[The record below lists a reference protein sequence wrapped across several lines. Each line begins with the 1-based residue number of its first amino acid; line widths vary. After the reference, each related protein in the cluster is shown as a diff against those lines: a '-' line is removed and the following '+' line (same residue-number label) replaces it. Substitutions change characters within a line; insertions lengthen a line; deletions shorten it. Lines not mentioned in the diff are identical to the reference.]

1 MTLQEYANLLVAND
15 IVVKD
20 TEDDIYYFT
29 DKGFMLLETFYPR
42 YRTEW
47 DNAINLTGWG
57 GHPPVFWGIKEDG
70 YCFDWHTEAEQNV
83 LLYMINE
90 VFKLDDGYVDL
101 DDIIL

>member
-1 MTLQEYANLLVAND
+1 MTLQEYANLLVAYD
-15 IVVKD
+15 IVAKD
-20 TEDDIYYFT
+20 PDDDIYYFT
-29 DKGFMLLETFYPR
+29 DKGFMLLETFYPG
-42 YRTEW
+42 YHTVW

-57 GHPPVFWGIKEDG
+57 GHPPEFWGIKKNG
-70 YCFDWHTEAEQNV
+70 NYFGWHSEAEQDV